1 MLEVNNLKKFQE
13 LLKSEERPVMVDF
26 YAPWCGPCKTISP
39 FLQELSE
46 SHTDILFIKVNI
58 DEAEDIANEYS
69 VAAMPTFML
78 FKKGNVVMI
87 NTGANK
93 NMITMMVTKVKSL

>member
-1 MLEVNNLKKFQE
+1 MLEINDLKKFQE
-13 LLKSEERPVMVDF
+13 LLNSEVRPVMVDF

-39 FLQELSE
+39 FLEELSE
-46 SHTDILFIKVNI
+46 THPDVFFVKVNI

-93 NMITMMVTKVKSL
+93 PMITMMVTKVKSL

>member
-39 FLQELSE
+39 FLEELSE
-46 SHTDILFIKVNI
+46 THTDILFVKVNI

-69 VAAMPTFML
+69 IAAMPTFML
-78 FKKGNVVMI
+78 FKKGNIVMI

-93 NMITMMVTKVKSL
+93 NMISIMVAKVKSL

>member
-1 MLEVNNLKKFQE
+1 
-13 LLKSEERPVMVDF
+13 LKSEERPVIVDF

-46 SHTDILFIKVNI
+46 IHTDILFVKVNI
-58 DEAEDIANEYS
+58 DDAEDIANEYS

-78 FKKGNVVMI
+78 FKRGNVVMI

-93 NMITMMVTKVKSL
+93 NMISLMVTKVKSL

>member
-46 SHTDILFIKVNI
+46 SHTDILFVKVNI

-69 VAAMPTFML
+69 VATMPTFML

>member
-46 SHTDILFIKVNI
+46 SHPDILFVKVNI
-58 DEAEDIANEYS
+58 DKAEDIANEYS
-69 VAAMPTFML
+69 VVAMPTFML
-78 FKKGNVVMI
+78 FKKSNVVMI

>member
-46 SHTDILFIKVNI
+46 THTDILFVKVNI

-93 NMITMMVTKVKSL
+93 NMISMMVTKVKSL